1 MDALTKKHLENLHNT
16 DANSRYESFQYLIK
30 ETQQPVDW
38 AYDVWNDLLK
48 MLKEGDNHQ
57 RSIAAQLLS
66 NLAKSDPEE
75 RMKTDLDKLM
85 EGTKDEKFVTARHT
99 LQSLWKPALVS
110 PVMRDLVVSKLS
122 ERFRSCK
129 SEKNYTLIRYDITEV
144 LRKIYNSQKNE
155 NVRKISIDLI
165 ESEPD
170 PKYQKKYMSVW
181 TSLIRAE
188 KKAAAKKEGE
198 S

>member
-30 ETQQPVDW
+30 ETQQTVDW
-38 AYDVWNDLLK
+38 AYEVWDDLLK
-48 MLKEGDNHQ
+48 MLQDGDNHQ

-75 RMKTDLDKLM
+75 RMKTDLDKLI

-110 PVMRDLVVSKLS
+110 PILRDLVVAKLS

-129 SEKNYTLIRYDITEV
+129 NEKNHTLIRYDITEV

-155 NVRKISIDLI
+155 DVRKTSLELI
-165 ESEPD
+165 EAEQDLKS
-170 PKYQKKYMSVW
+170 QKKYMSVW
-181 TSLIRAE
+181 TGLLRAE